1 VEIKCWI
8 LTEQFSRVYTGSE
21 FLPFSPLSII
31 LQLFIIY
38 DEYGVHLYK
47 EKNAFRE
54 EMQFYWLRQ
63 DRGGSQVKFGIDE
76 QLRKN
81 GSRYAC
87 YAIW

>member
-1 VEIKCWI
+1 M
-8 LTEQFSRVYTGSE
+8 LDLYFY
-21 FLPFSPLSII
+21 PFLSII
-31 LQLFIIY
+31 LLIFIIY
-38 DEYGVHLYK
+38 DEYGVRLYK

-54 EMQFYWLRQ
+54 EMQFYRRRQ
-63 DRGGSQVKFGIDE
+63 DRGGGQVKSGIDE

>member
-1 VEIKCWI
+1 M
-8 LTEQFSRVYTGSE
+8 LDLYFFP
-21 FLPFSPLSII
+21 FLHSII

-38 DEYGVHLYK
+38 DEYGVRLYK

-54 EMQFYWLRQ
+54 EMQFYRLRQ
-63 DRGGSQVKFGIDE
+63 HRGGGQVKSGVNK